1 MATSR
6 GQAGASSGSG
16 PNREA
21 PQRSHR
27 PRVTTGTHVTN
38 DVDAAPATGA
48 RSTATTQEGAETV
61 SDEAEDPL
69 AEVGNKIGQ
78 GITATMMGARMAVE
92 VARRMRSSAITEWV
106 QTDSDDWKD
115 RVRAFNPEL
124 VDAYDKGR
132 AEGMTAS
139 QARSYAADVAQTNT
153 AIRAREAVAVRD
165 SQPAVDKPERSNDRA
180 ESDTVAARLQ
190 AGKAGQR
197 HLDVARRA
205 EQRHDEAYRNAR
217 DAGIPDMEAR
227 RVAAKEWHRSWD
239 DTAKQ
244 RSGAGRANIHQR
256 TGRTLGH
263 YGDAA
268 APRQQPPGQAPNE
281 QDIRKAGKR

>member
-1 MATSR
+1 M
-6 GQAGASSGSG
+6 
-16 PNREA
+16 
-21 PQRSHR
+21 
-27 PRVTTGTHVTN
+27 
-38 DVDAAPATGA
+38 
-48 RSTATTQEGAETV
+48 

-106 QTDSDDWKD
+106 QTDSEDWKE

-124 VDAYDKGR
+124 IDAYDKGR

-153 AIRAREAVAVRD
+153 AIRARQAVATRD
-165 SQPAVDKPERSNDRA
+165 PLPAADKPERRNERD
-180 ESDTVAARLQ
+180 ESDDVDARLQ
-190 AGKAGQR
+190 AAKAGQR
-197 HLDVARRA
+197 HLDVTRRA
-205 EQRHDEAYRNAR
+205 EQRHDEAYRKAR
-217 DAGIPDMEAR
+217 DAGIPEAEAR

-239 DTAKQ
+239 NTAAAN
-244 RSGAGRANIHQR
+244 RRHTGDNAPGRNTHR
-256 TGRTLGH
+256 GRGLGH

-268 APRQQPPGQAPNE
+268 APRQQPPQAVGE
-281 QDIRKAGKR
+281 QRVRQARGR

>member
-1 MATSR
+1 M
-6 GQAGASSGSG
+6 
-16 PNREA
+16 
-21 PQRSHR
+21 
-27 PRVTTGTHVTN
+27 
-38 DVDAAPATGA
+38 
-48 RSTATTQEGAETV
+48 

-106 QTDSDDWKD
+106 QTDSEDWKE

-124 VDAYDKGR
+124 IDAYDKGR

-139 QARSYAADVAQTNT
+139 RARSYAADVAQTNT
-153 AIRAREAVAVRD
+153 AIRTREAVAAHAP
-165 SQPAVDKPERSNDRA
+165 QPDTNMAARSNERA
-180 ESDTVAARLQ
+180 EGETVQRSDDVDARLQ
-190 AGKAGQR
+190 SAKAGQR

-205 EQRHDEAYRNAR
+205 EQRHDEAYRKAR
-217 DAGIPDMEAR
+217 DAGIPDVEAR

-239 DTAKQ
+239 STAAANRRHTGENAPGLSK
-244 RSGAGRANIHQR
+244 RGGR
-256 TGRTLGH
+256 GLGH

-268 APRQQPPGQAPNE
+268 EPRQQPSTPANE
-281 QDIRKAGKR
+281 QNIRKGRSR